1 MTEFKPVVFSVGEQE
16 YGVDIGLVQGIEN
29 IIQVVPIPNSNPNIR
44 GIINLRGEVIPVY
57 SLRKKFNLPP
67 QTNTENAKFI
77 IVKVDSMLLALEVD
91 KVDEIQNV
99 ADGMS
104 FEVPIIVKS
113 KDTGYA
119 DQIISVNGR
128 LIVIINVKNLM
139 SDMERSEL
147 TSMVSNL
154 S

>member
-57 SLRKKFNLPP
+57 SLRKKFNLPT
-67 QTNTENAKFI
+67 QTDTDNAKFI

>member
-67 QTNTENAKFI
+67 QTNMENAKFI

-147 TSMVSNL
+147 TSMVTSL

>member
-67 QTNTENAKFI
+67 QTNMENAKFI

-147 TSMVSNL
+147 TSMVTGL